1 MMAAIVFSLAI
12 AIPIVGGVVLL
23 VRRMLKRH
31 VPTKEELERL
41 KQDQGDPVSSMM
53 LPTLTTEMDAKIA
66 RDPDFELDASTVRN
80 RQGF

>member
-23 VRRMLKRH
+23 VRRMLRGH
-31 VPTKEELERL
+31 QLSEEELDRLER
-41 KQDQGDPVSSMM
+41 DQREPVSSMM
-53 LPTLTTEMDAKIA
+53 LPTLTTEVDAKVA

>member
-23 VRRMLKRH
+23 VRRMLRRH
-31 VPTKEELERL
+31 VPTDDELERL
-41 KQDQGDPVSSMM
+41 EQSQREPVRSMM
-53 LPTLTTEMDAKIA
+53 LPTLTTEMDAKVA

>member
-23 VRRMLKRH
+23 VRRMLRGH
-31 VPTKEELERL
+31 QLSEEELDRLER
-41 KQDQGDPVSSMM
+41 DQREPVSSMM
-53 LPTLTTEMDAKIA
+53 LPTLTTEMDAKVA
-66 RDPDFELDASTVRN
+66 RHPDFELDASTVRN

>member
-31 VPTKEELERL
+31 VPTNEELERL
-41 KQDQGDPVSSMM
+41 KQDQREPVSSMM